1 MRPLHRRP
9 QIRSGNFYNMLLTF
23 GNNSLRNMTA
33 KLIKTKTFGRNSI
46 SAYLLLTL
54 YLPIRL
60 SV

>member
-33 KLIKTKTFGRNSI
+33 KQRPSEVISI
-46 SAYLLLTL
+46 AAYPLLTL
-54 YLPIRL
+54 
-60 SV
+60 